1 MRYVHTNKDPEEID
15 YVIPGNDGDVYKEN
29 SSASNDE
36 ILPYDEEEY
45 EDNAFTTGTAK
56 FIFSGLGLLVGAGAL
71 GVGLSGSLKGTEK
84 GIALVA
90 GAGIASFSVVKCIKS
105 AMTIVGIDQEKNK
118 KLTKAKAKE

>member
-15 YVIPGNDGDVYKEN
+15 YVIPDNDGDTYAKD
-29 SSASNDE
+29 SSVSDDE
-36 ILPYDEEEY
+36 ILPYDEN
-45 EDNAFTTGTAK
+45 DMDTANTVNGLIK
-56 FIFSGLGLLVGAGAL
+56 FGVSGAGVIVGGIML
-71 GVGLSGSLKGTEK
+71 GVGLSGSVEGTK
-84 GIALVA
+84 KIVALVA